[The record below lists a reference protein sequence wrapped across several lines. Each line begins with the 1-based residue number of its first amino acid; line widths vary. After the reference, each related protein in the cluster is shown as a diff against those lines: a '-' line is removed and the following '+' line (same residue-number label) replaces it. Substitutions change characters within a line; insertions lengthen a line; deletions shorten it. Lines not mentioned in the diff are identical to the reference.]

1 MTIKKTALSTS
12 IILAMGFAVPAFAK
26 TEMMPEATLDGVAVE
41 IECIPQAEV
50 DLMTEED
57 KGKLNLPVCEEAGLS
72 DEEKNTD
79 EPKNEIK
86 S

>member
-12 IILAMGFAVPAFAK
+12 IILAMGLAVPAFAK
-26 TEMMPEATLDGVAVE
+26 TEVMPEIVVDGVAVE

-57 KGKLNLPVCEEAGLS
+57 KGKLNLPVCEDAGVS
-72 DEEKNTD
+72 EMEKNA
-79 EPKNEIK
+79 EELKMAQ
-86 S
+86 

>member
-12 IILAMGFAVPAFAK
+12 IILAMGLAVPAFAK
-26 TEMMPEATLDGVAVE
+26 TEVMPEIVVDGVAVE

-57 KGKLNLPVCEEAGLS
+57 KGKLNLPVCEDAGVS
-72 DEEKNTD
+72 EMEKNAEELKMTQ
-79 EPKNEIK
+79 
-86 S
+86 

>member
-26 TEMMPEATLDGVAVE
+26 TEVMPTAVLDGEAVE

-57 KGKLNLPVCEEAGLS
+57 KGKLNLPVCEDAGAS
-72 DEEKNTD
+72 DEKNTE
-79 EPKNEIK
+79 EPKVAQ
-86 S
+86 